1 MHLQEFYH
9 RQLDSAKSDIP
20 RIFGMTASPIK
31 SKSMQ
36 PLKKNLILLLLIF
49 SGF

>member
-36 PLKKNLILLLLIF
+36 PLKKFNITTINF
-49 SGF
+49 

>member
-9 RQLDSAKSDIP
+9 RQLDSAESAESDIP

-36 PLKKNLILLLLIF
+36 PLKKFNITTINF
-49 SGF
+49 